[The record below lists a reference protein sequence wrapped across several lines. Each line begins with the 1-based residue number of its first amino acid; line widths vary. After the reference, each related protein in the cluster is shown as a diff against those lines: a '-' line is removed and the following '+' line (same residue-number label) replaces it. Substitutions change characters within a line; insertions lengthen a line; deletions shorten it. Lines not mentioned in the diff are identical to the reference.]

1 MKTHVEEIPRWSTSS
16 LGGAADPSPAE
27 LSTLTAQMD
36 ECKESRG
43 RFFVLQCAVDT
54 VSGFVVGH
62 FVTTLIL
69 VALLIA
75 IISLLL

>member
-54 VSGFVVGH
+54 KKKKKKKN
-62 FVTTLIL
+62 
-69 VALLIA
+69 
-75 IISLLL
+75 ISLVPCCTLR